1 MRGFFLIHLADT
13 ELPDKALDDPVF
25 ALAPGLLLA
34 YSPLSRSRLYHRVK
48 RALPPGAAMLVA
60 PLSEPPKMKG
70 MAPGALAFIRRL
82 TG

>member
-1 MRGFFLIHLADT
+1 MRSFFLIHLADSG
-13 ELPDKALDDPVF
+13 LPRGALDDPVF

-34 YSPLSRSRLYHRVK
+34 HSPLSRSRLYHRIK
-48 RALPPGAAMLVA
+48 RALPPGTAMLVA

-82 TG
+82 SE